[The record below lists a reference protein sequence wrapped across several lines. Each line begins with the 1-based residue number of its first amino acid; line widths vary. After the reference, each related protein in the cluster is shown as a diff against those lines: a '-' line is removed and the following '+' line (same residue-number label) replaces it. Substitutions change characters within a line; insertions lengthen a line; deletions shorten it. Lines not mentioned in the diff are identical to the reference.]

1 MSTKLS
7 TEVIH
12 GMARELVGLEL
23 DPNRLKLLTPRLE
36 GLLGEINRLDELDLN
51 EVEPAPIIEMKGE

>member
-12 GMARELVGLEL
+12 GMARELAGLEL
-23 DPNRLKLLTPRLE
+23 DPDRLKLLTPRLE